1 MEDPV
6 ISKDAEDAR
15 RDWEQ
20 ERGCFMCAGDLY
32 SKRPMLN
39 EDGFYVRISPS
50 VDHAADYNA
59 EMARLTSELG
69 VPWWLP
75 GNRVPPKDIAQEL
88 LRNRI
93 SYGVYRPLDK
103 KDENLILSRES
114 AWISEYGC
122 KPSSIAYDS
131 DRKILLISGPTPQGY
146 RVDIIDLIFKTWMH
160 TYEAGQ
166 IANPK

>member
-1 MEDPV
+1 M
-6 ISKDAEDAR
+6 ISKGAEDAR

-39 EDGFYVRISPS
+39 ESGFYIRLSPS
-50 VDHAADYNA
+50 IDHAADYNA
-59 EMARLTSELG
+59 EMARLISELG

-75 GNRVPPKDIAQEL
+75 SNRVPPKEIAQEL

-93 SYGVYRPLDK
+93 FYEAYRPSNK
-103 KDENLILSRES
+103 MEENLILSRE
-114 AWISEYGC
+114 ANWISEHGC
-122 KPSSIAYDS
+122 KPSAITHDS
-131 DRKILLISGPTPQGY
+131 DRKVLLISGITPQGY
-146 RVDIIDLIFKTWMH
+146 RIDIIDLVFKTWMH